1 MTVGG
6 VDTYYDYEKRR
17 WMHRRLGGGPV
28 RPEPEPPEADEAID
42 TAEAGY
48 RRGQTVAPPEEH
60 SGRQSGKVE
69 NSEQGGVATRR
80 R

>member
-6 VDTYYDYEKRR
+6 VDTYYDYEKQR

-28 RPEPEPPEADEAID
+28 RPEPPEADEAVN
-42 TAEAGY
+42 TAAAGY
-48 RRGQTVAPPEEH
+48 RRGKAVAPPEEP

-69 NSEQGGVATRR
+69 SSEQGGIATRR